1 MCCPGFFVF
10 LAGVKL
16 KPIKLVPCLVGL
28 GVILL
33 VILASVLR
41 IDFFE
46 RLERMTFDMRVRQA
60 LRFSPPVTT
69 NLGFVYIDEE
79 SIRRVRNGSLGYRFG
94 LYWPRQVYARVV
106 QELADQHARTI
117 AFDVIFGELRPFD
130 PPVQMADGGLPD
142 SDEFFALQMKRAG
155 NVVIPLTQEV
165 TPPALFLTNAAAL
178 ADISTDKDSDGIL
191 RRAKAFRLYRNWHPA
206 FRQMEAEPDFG
217 VDLHK
222 ARIEPRLITLPR
234 AEVGDIKVPLD
245 AAGTFDLADFVGTN
259 IPPGVP
265 RRAKPFEEARAWHMG
280 VVLAARELGLDLAK
294 AQIDLPH
301 GRIVLRGPNGI
312 ERTIPVDRDG
322 WFFIDW
328 CLPPNHPQLAR
339 GPIQDLLL
347 QNKLRIEGQTN
358 GLENRWAG
366 KSVIIGSSAVL
377 GNDLTD
383 RGATPLQADTLLVSK
398 HWNIANSIITGRFV
412 RRAPLVLEVGAI
424 LILGMLASVATW
436 QLRALP
442 ALGVVVLVAAGYI
455 AVGLSVYARWRYWL
469 PLAVPLLGALL
480 VQYLCQ
486 VTWMVVF
493 EQAERRRI
501 KSVFSTMVSP
511 KIVNELLQAR
521 TLELGGVRREI
532 TIFFADVRG
541 FTTLTDSS
549 QEQVADF
556 VRANQLSGPAADA
569 AFDEQA
575 RETLATI
582 NLYLGLIANTIVQHD
597 GTHDKFIGDCVMA
610 FWGAPTPNPRHAVDC
625 VQAAIEAQRAIYKLN
640 CERKAENEK
649 RMAENAI
656 RAARGLAPERLLPIL
671 LVGTGV
677 NTGVATVGLMGS
689 AAQAVVRQGSYT
701 VFGREV
707 NLASRLEG
715 LSGRARIF
723 ISDSTFEHL
732 RRDAPELANKC
743 IALPRVSVKGIRA
756 TVQVYEVPWR
766 PPGALPL
773 EEEFASS
780 SQTDTTAFINLDQS
794 NAVRRP

>member
-1 MCCPGFFVF
+1 M
-10 LAGVKL
+10 KL